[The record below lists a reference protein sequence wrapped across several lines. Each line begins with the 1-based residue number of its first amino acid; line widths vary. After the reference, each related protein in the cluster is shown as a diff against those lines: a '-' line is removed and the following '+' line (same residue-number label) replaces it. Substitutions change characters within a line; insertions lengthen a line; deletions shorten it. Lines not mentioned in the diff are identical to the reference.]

1 MITHS
6 QVSVFRCLD
15 CGFWT
20 LETCPSDKGIYIWLK
35 GAVCIIPLWLLDN
48 QLCLPDHHQKPG
60 QWIYVI
66 CYGVGGAK
74 VWPCPN
80 LRSLTN
86 TKVALA
92 QTKGVTS
99 YPLLVHLFIY
109 VFVLS
114 IQLPWVQ
121 EEVGI
126 KMDRWKQSR
135 LRHTWYQLN
144 SSPPV
149 SAADLICLQPTSAAR
164 QRLSAARSLT
174 HAPSRKELLQHP
186 LSRKFTQ
193 PNSLP
198 DFLRPTNKIFLHNR
212 NEYICYNHTSIRQH
226 VHSRWNN
233 NKNLPRTVGQC
244 WLFRVIFSL
253 SFSLN
258 WCSSHAAW
266 LPVHR
271 LTQGAK

>member
-20 LETCPSDKGIYIWLK
+20 YETCPPDKGIYIWLK

-48 QLCLPDHHQKPG
+48 QLYLPDHHQKPG

-135 LRHTWYQLN
+135 LRHTWYLLN

-149 SAADLICLQPTSAAR
+149 SGADLICASN
-164 QRLSAARSLT
+164 
-174 HAPSRKELLQHP
+174 LLAQLASGYLLLA
-186 LSRKFTQ
+186 LSRT
-193 PNSLP
+193 PLP
-198 DFLRPTNKIFLHNR
+198 GRSSCNTHCHANLHNQT
-212 NEYICYNHTSIRQH
+212 HFQ
-226 VHSRWNN
+226 
-233 NKNLPRTVGQC
+233 
-244 WLFRVIFSL
+244 IF
-253 SFSLN
+253 
-258 WCSSHAAW
+258 
-266 LPVHR
+266 
-271 LTQGAK
+271 